1 MSPGYPPKVNPYDS
15 MPNTPGFYNPPP
27 TPLPNAGIVMY
38 NPAPVN
44 GEYFGP
50 YLRYTNMN
58 LEHGIWYG
66 SILLVT
72 EYMQPPTVHIHRSR
86 DLSPNP
92 PQLKAS
98 AIYTHRTWTFF
109 RYDIDL
115 PMEDGDMWTYAI
127 STPVGCTRYEFLVA
141 ARDDRNW
148 RFIST
153 SCNDFSMSVRSEE
166 RSRLGGHGFMWK
178 DLMQKHL
185 DCGGFHAQIGSGDQV
200 YADRMWRELP
210 SLKEWLQIRGKENRR
225 NAQWTTRHE
234 DEVTHAYFHY
244 YTSSWDQ
251 PHLREA
257 FAQIPYMFQLDDHDI
272 FEGFGSHPEYLQFSA
287 MFKNIGRIGMLW
299 YLLFQHHTTLEIL
312 HSKTDDNDL
321 FTITGTGWHFIKFL
335 GPAIAVV
342 GLDTRSERNQ
352 HQVMAG
358 PSYQGLF
365 PKIASLPQSIQH
377 AIVVVSVPVVFPRTE
392 TAEHVMSTVA
402 SGKKAMTGTYNLLG
416 KVVGSAA
423 GVIGAK
429 EVVGSG
435 FRSVKEAVGKHGFM
449 GGVVNVFGEVDLL
462 DDVRDR
468 WTHESKDL
476 ERTYLIRTLQG
487 ISHSRSLRITF
498 LSGAV
503 HLCGVG
509 MVHDPNKP
517 HDHKTMYQIVAS
529 SMVDAPPPSY
539 LTKMLHNNK
548 ILYVP
553 QNGLRSTNAPS
564 DTKED
569 MMELFQ
575 AEVDGRTR
583 EQKKLMAKRGYVI
596 FTGFQVDSGIEAK
609 GLATSLAVDFIVQG
623 EGVYAMTGKYGPV
636 VVPRLEV
643 GY

>member
-1 MSPGYPPKVNPYDS
+1 M
-15 MPNTPGFYNPPP
+15 
-27 TPLPNAGIVMY
+27 L
-38 NPAPVN
+38 
-44 GEYFGP
+44 
-50 YLRYTNMN
+50 
-58 LEHGIWYG
+58 
-66 SILLVT
+66 
-72 EYMQPPTVHIHRSR
+72 
-86 DLSPNP
+86 
-92 PQLKAS
+92 
-98 AIYTHRTWTFF
+98 
-109 RYDIDL
+109 
-115 PMEDGDMWTYAI
+115 
-127 STPVGCTRYEFLVA
+127 
-141 ARDDRNW
+141 
-148 RFIST
+148 T
-153 SCNDFSMSVRSEE
+153 SFS
-166 RSRLGGHGFMWK
+166 
-178 DLMQKHL
+178 
-185 DCGGFHAQIGSGDQV
+185 
-200 YADRMWRELP
+200 
-210 SLKEWLQIRGKENRR
+210 
-225 NAQWTTRHE
+225 
-234 DEVTHAYFHY
+234 
-244 YTSSWDQ
+244 
-251 PHLREA
+251 
-257 FAQIPYMFQLDDHDI
+257 

-287 MFKNIGRIGMLW
+287 IFKNIGRIGMLW

-321 FTITGTGWHFIKFL
+321 FTITGTGWHFIKFM

-358 PSYQGLF
+358 PTYQGLF
-365 PKIASLPQSIQH
+365 PKIATLPQSIQH
-377 AIVVVSVPVVFPRTE
+377 AIIVVSVPVVFPRTE
-392 TAEHVMSTVA
+392 TAEHVMTTVA
-402 SGKKAMTGTYNLLG
+402 TGKKAMTGTYNLLG

-462 DDVRDR
+462 DDVRDH

-517 HDHKTMYQIVAS
+517 HDHKTMYQVVTS
-529 SMVDAPPPSY
+529 SMVDAPPSSY
-539 LTKMLHNNK
+539 FTKMLHNNR
-548 ILYVP
+548 ILYIP

-609 GLATSLAVDFIVQG
+609 GPATSLAVDFIVQG